1 MPYERSVGVVSSCS
15 VKGDHV
21 AVHLVAT
28 QSGPHA
34 TDEISVE
41 IKMSLPGDGF
51 STSEMEMSVLTE
63 ASDFLRELSYRV
75 CTEDDKA

>member
-1 MPYERSVGVVSSCS
+1 M
-15 VKGDHV
+15 
-21 AVHLVAT
+21 HLVAT

-41 IKMSLPGDGF
+41 IKMSLPGASL
-51 STSEMEMSVLTE
+51 STSEMEMSVLIE

-75 CTEDDKA
+75 GMEDDKA